1 MLGTLNG
8 VLEAREVTLDP
19 EDISA
24 EVEGI
29 TRIRDRVPVLTEVVV
44 HYRLRIPPGSRETV
58 DWALDLH
65 RSKCPTA
72 RSLEGAV
79 EVRWTAEIEEREGGS

>member
-8 VLEAREVTLDP
+8 VLEAREVMLDP

-72 RSLEGAV
+72 RFLEGAV
-79 EVRWTAEIEEREGGS
+79 EVRWTAEVEEKEADA